1 MLNKDLADV
10 QSKNNYIKRVEK
22 DSMNVLLIED
32 NPDDVKIISHYLKKS
47 IKDISI
53 MHTDSFDEVM
63 QILQKV
69 KFDIIL
75 TDYNC
80 ESFTGL
86 EIVAEIRSKAIKTP
100 IILITASRSTE
111 TALASLLM
119 HVDDYVVKD
128 IKYLKQLPAIIDR
141 VLKKTSIKRDATHTA
156 NSTLYNFI
164 NSYENSS
171 ELIQTVWLD
180 GSIMNV
186 NNAWRETLEYKSR
199 NLNDLD
205 LGMIIDDEWFS
216 DYEGLMNDLKK
227 GKKNEH
233 LTLGFKTK
241 SGKKLLMEC
250 YVTARIEN
258 GKPVASHWVMRNI
271 DAINEDLADTSLSDI
286 NAQYLSVFEYA
297 SVPLI
302 MEDNSGAILQLN
314 KAACDLIGYSY
325 DEMIGMR
332 LKKITHEDD
341 LTSSLENQTKLLSG
355 ELDNYTMALRF
366 KDKQGHYVPVEVTNA
381 LIRDE
386 EGKPH
391 LSILELRKL

>member
-1 MLNKDLADV
+1 
-10 QSKNNYIKRVEK
+10 
-22 DSMNVLLIED
+22 MNVLLIED
-32 NPDDVKIISHYLKKS
+32 NPDDVKIISHYLNKN

-63 QILQKV
+63 QILQQV

-80 ESFTGL
+80 EGFTGL
-86 EIVAEIRSKAIKTP
+86 EVVAEIRSKAIKTP

-141 VLKKTSIKRDATHTA
+141 VLKKTAIDNSKRDPEHVI
-156 NSTLYNFI
+156 NSALYKFI

-186 NNAWRETLEYKSR
+186 NNAWRELLEYKSR
-199 NLNDLD
+199 NLHDLD
-205 LGMIIDDEWFS
+205 LGMIIDDDWFS
-216 DYEGLMNDLKK
+216 DYERLMDDLKK

-233 LTLGFKTK
+233 LKLGFKAK

-250 YVTARIEN
+250 YVTTRTEN

-271 DAINEDLADTSLSDI
+271 DAIHDADTPLSEVH
-286 NAQYLSVFEYA
+286 AQYLSVFEFS

-314 KAACDLIGYSY
+314 KAACDLIGYPY
-325 DEMIGMR
+325 DEMIGMY
-332 LKKITHEDD
+332 LEKITHEDD
-341 LTSSLENQTKLLSG
+341 LVCSLGNQKKLLSG
-355 ELDNYTMALRF
+355 EMDNYTMVLRF
-366 KDKQGHYVPVEVTNA
+366 KDKQGHYVPAEVTNA
-381 LIRDE
+381 LIRNE

-391 LSILELRKL
+391 LRILELKKLQN